1 MIPRTPSTRDGE
13 YMFESL
19 EAGLGVRTGRRPGT
33 AVAVAGGDAVGG
45 MNVSGNGAGAGGSCS
60 GTKGAEKKPK
70 KKKKPYNQDM
80 SSLSHRAMK
89 AKS

>member
-33 AVAVAGGDAVGG
+33 AVAVAGGDAGGG

-70 KKKKPYNQDM
+70 
-80 SSLSHRAMK
+80 
-89 AKS
+89 